1 LGLLVVI
8 VGYNVKQNL
17 ASKADC
23 NAYDSAMRVGN
34 GTKAVELAKRIERRG
49 SIGADRADY
58 MLAQAYET
66 TGDYDRAAEY
76 LTRCKESYYAD
87 SPGMRYDW
95 ARLEYKRGKK
105 REAFDA
111 WIAAAERVISRPL
124 RQGQVVRE
132 IWNETGAGTFV
143 DAKDYVKTK
152 LRAKFRGGATMEKS
166 SYRKLAIFATYA
178 DFLACMEAEFAALSE
193 SEQAERAAAMD
204 FIRSVATD
212 PNVERDLYPLER

>member
-1 LGLLVVI
+1 
-8 VGYNVKQNL
+8 
-17 ASKADC
+17 
-23 NAYDSAMRVGN
+23 
-34 GTKAVELAKRIERRG
+34 
-49 SIGADRADY
+49 

-76 LTRCKESYYAD
+76 LTRCEESYYAD

-95 ARLEYKRGKK
+95 ARLEYKRGRK

-124 RQGQVVRE
+124 CQEQVVRE
-132 IWNETGAGTFV
+132 VWNETGAGTFV

-212 PNVERDLYPLER
+212 PNVERKIRS